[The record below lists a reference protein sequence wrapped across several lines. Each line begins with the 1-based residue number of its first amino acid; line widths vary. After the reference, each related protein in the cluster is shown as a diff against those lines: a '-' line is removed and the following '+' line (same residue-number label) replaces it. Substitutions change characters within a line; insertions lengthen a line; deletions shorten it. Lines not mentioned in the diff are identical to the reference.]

1 MNVRT
6 IAARLRRYWRR
17 AVLVGIGVMSL
28 TAWTELAAAQVTFT
42 AGGVSGNEG
51 ETVAV
56 PIIVTL
62 GSSNLAFFALTFSVA
77 QGNGIPV
84 TDEMSYEPAP
94 GIPAPD
100 LQTAVA
106 PQAKLAIGYAGITFQ
121 PALVGRV
128 QVGTLMVP
136 IPFGAAGGSYQ
147 VQLARVSAGDSAGK
161 KLGVVAQPGTI
172 TVSGQSGSAPG
183 GNPPVGNQGA
193 PPPPPAV
200 EAPGTG
206 PGSQAQAPGAAPT
219 AARAPGANPFNAAA
233 APPTLPMGGGAVP
246 SPQAPEGGQGAP
258 TPAMVAQAPAGQA
271 PVGQAPAGQSPAGKT
286 PAAPT
291 PAPSAAVTSGE
302 AEAVGTSTAPVQTP
316 TAGKTATVAPATTAT
331 KKAAAA
337 AVKTPESESSC
348 ALAPA
353 PARGT
358 AAWRLIVPVALLL
371 VRRRR

>member
-1 MNVRT
+1 MRAM
-6 IAARLRRYWRR
+6 AARFGRYWRS
-17 AVLVGIGVMSL
+17 AVLMSVGVMTL
-28 TAWTELAAAQVTFT
+28 TAWTEMAAAQVTFS
-42 AGGVSGNEG
+42 AGSVSGNEG

-56 PIIVTL
+56 PIIVSL

-77 QGNGIPV
+77 QGSGIPV

-100 LQTAVA
+100 LQTAVG
-106 PQAKLAIGYAGITFQ
+106 PQAKLAIGYAGITFE
-121 PALVGRV
+121 PAVVGRA
-128 QVGTLMVP
+128 QLGTLIVP
-136 IPFGAAGGSYQ
+136 IPLGAAGGSYQ
-147 VQLARVSAGDSAGK
+147 VQLSRISAGDSAGK

-206 PGSQAQAPGAAPT
+206 PGSQVQAPGAAPT
-219 AARAPGANPFNAAA
+219 AARAPGANPFNASA

-258 TPAMVAQAPAGQA
+258 TPAIVAQAPAGQA
-271 PVGQAPAGQSPAGKT
+271 PAGQAPAGKT
-286 PAAPT
+286 PAAQT
-291 PAPSAAVTSGE
+291 PAASAAVTSGE
-302 AEAVGTSTAPVQTP
+302 AEAVGTSTPPVQTP
-316 TAGKTATVAPATTAT
+316 TAGKTATVGLAATAT
-331 KKAAAA
+331 KKVAAP
-337 AVKTPESESSC
+337 AVKTPESTSSC

-353 PARGT
+353 PARATTG
-358 AAWRLIVPVALLL
+358 WLLIVPLALLL

>member
-1 MNVRT
+1 MRAM
-6 IAARLRRYWRR
+6 AARFGRYWRS
-17 AVLVGIGVMSL
+17 AALISVGVMSL
-28 TAWTELAAAQVTFT
+28 TAWTGMAAAQVTFS
-42 AGGVSGNEG
+42 AANVSGNEG

-56 PIIVTL
+56 PIIVTI
-62 GSSNLAFFALTFSVA
+62 GGSNLAFFALTFSVA

-100 LQTAVA
+100 LQTAVG

-121 PALVGRV
+121 PAVVGRV
-128 QVGTLMVP
+128 QVGTLIVP
-136 IPFGAAGGSYQ
+136 IPLGAAGGSYQ
-147 VQLARVSAGDSAGK
+147 VQLSRISAGDSTGK

-183 GNPPVGNQGA
+183 GNPPVGNQA
-193 PPPPPAV
+193 APPPPAV

-206 PGSQAQAPGAAPT
+206 PGSQAQAPGVAPT
-219 AARAPGANPFNAAA
+219 TARAPGANPFNAAA

-258 TPAMVAQAPAGQA
+258 TPASVAQAPAGQA
-271 PVGQAPAGQSPAGKT
+271 PAGQAPAGQAPAGKT
-286 PAAPT
+286 PAAQT
-291 PAPSAAVTSGE
+291 PAATAAATSGE

-316 TAGKTATVAPATTAT
+316 TAGKTATVAAAATAT

-348 ALAPA
+348 ALTPA

-358 AAWRLIVPVALLL
+358 AAWLSIVPVALLL